1 MDSIQFR
8 LFFLVMSIV
17 LCSTAKAAQG
27 SAMNLMYEFQIDQ
40 LMEPSEEQLKLEQDG
55 YVFIY
60 DGLKD
65 SDIQLALDKY
75 QDRMG
80 SMMFINVVWTDET
93 GKPLVDP
100 YSGQPVTDDDC

>member
-1 MDSIQFR
+1 MDSIQIR
-8 LFFLVMSIV
+8 LFFVVMSFV
-17 LCSTAKAAQG
+17 LCSTVIAAQG
-27 SAMNLMYEFQIDQ
+27 DTMDLMYGFQIDQ

-60 DGLKD
+60 DGLKE
-65 SDIQLALDKY
+65 SDIQLALDRY

-93 GKPLVDP
+93 GKPLIDP
-100 YSGQPVTDDDC
+100 YTGQPVTDDDC

>member
-1 MDSIQFR
+1 MKTITFR
-8 LFFLVMSIV
+8 LFFYVVGFL
-17 LCSTAKAAQG
+17 LCS
-27 SAMNLMYEFQIDQ
+27 SVMAMQDGGLDLMYEFQMDQ
-40 LMEPSEEQLKLEQDG
+40 LMEPSDEQLRLEKEG

-60 DGLKD
+60 DGLKE
-65 SDIQLALDKY
+65 SDIQLALDRY

-100 YSGQPVTDDDC
+100 YTGQTLADDDC

>member
-1 MDSIQFR
+1 MDSIKLR
-8 LFFLVMSIV
+8 LFFLVMSFL
-17 LCSTAKAAQG
+17 LCSHSMAAQG
-27 SAMNLMYEFQIDQ
+27 DTMGLMYEFQKDQ
-40 LMEPSEEQLKLEQDG
+40 LMDPSEEQLKLEQDG

-60 DGLKD
+60 DGLKE
-65 SDIQLALDKY
+65 SDIQLALDRY

-100 YSGQPVTDDDC
+100 YTGQAVTDDDC

>member
-8 LFFLVMSIV
+8 LFFLVMSFV
-17 LCSTAKAAQG
+17 LCGISMAAQG
-27 SAMNLMYEFQIDQ
+27 DTMDLMYEFQIDQ
-40 LMEPSEEQLKLEQDG
+40 LMDPSEEQLKLEQDG

-60 DGLKD
+60 DGLKE
-65 SDIQLALDKY
+65 SDIQLALDRY

-100 YSGQPVTDDDC
+100 YTGQPVTDDDC